1 MILVFC
7 FCWVYKWGGGITI
20 DSRPRCE
27 IGTGFKP
34 GCSIFSIVYLLLN
47 VYMAKAKLKKES
59 IRAFLL
65 IPLSLTIV
73 ILLGTF
79 VIALNQMHNRYVNAE
94 VRKSVDEVSQ
104 LFQTELEEDAGLL
117 EIIIGFLEKDK
128 NLQDA
133 WLAGDRES
141 LLGYALPIFE
151 DVHSKHEDIRSQHD
165 VTHFYFHGLDRVNF
179 LRVHKPQR
187 HGDYIDR
194 FTMNQAVSSG
204 KDAWGIELG
213 PLGTFTLRYVYPW
226 VIDGKLSGYIELG
239 EEIGHITPELAEITG
254 AELFFVIN
262 KSYLNR
268 GDWED
273 SLKMLGQTGN
283 WDRYSDVVVIDSTM
297 EDVPS
302 AIGTEM
308 QRHLVDHE
316 DFLFKAKGAQNY
328 FGGFVPLYDAGG
340 TKVGDIVVLK
350 DISTLQAS
358 LRGLLISVTGI
369 CSTVSIFLLVLFY
382 LYAGRIGQQLEE
394 TRNGLL
400 TEIEE
405 HKQSKKKIQNQKEF
419 LDSVLRSL
427 TYPLYVINANDYTVK
442 LANPEANADELPEN
456 TTCYGLYHKRD
467 KPCEGIDEPCP
478 LSEVK
483 KTKKPVVVEHIHYDK
498 GGKPQNVEVHCFPI
512 LDDNG
517 NVSEVIE
524 YSLDITKRKQAE
536 AEREKLIKLLESK
549 NREMKNIVYT
559 ASHDLRSPLVNIGGF
574 SSELKTDCDQL
585 LGLLA
590 EYGGAKGEQIELL
603 LKQYIPESLD
613 FITASAEKMSGLL
626 DGLLQVSRVGAAQ
639 VNSESLDM
647 DKIVRE
653 VLAATEYQIKEKGI
667 AVTVDSL
674 VGCIGDRNMLDRVF
688 ANLIGNAIKYSDPAK
703 KGEIRISSE
712 VEDGM
717 SIYCVEDNGIGIA
730 LENQEKVF
738 EIFHRINP
746 DDAGGSEGL
755 GLTIVT
761 RILDRV
767 GGKIR
772 LESEPGKGSRFFVSL
787 PTVKA

>member
-1 MILVFC
+1 
-7 FCWVYKWGGGITI
+7 
-20 DSRPRCE
+20 
-27 IGTGFKP
+27 
-34 GCSIFSIVYLLLN
+34 
-47 VYMAKAKLKKES
+47 MAKAKLKKES
-59 IRAFLL
+59 IRAFLI
-65 IPLSLTIV
+65 IPLSLTIL
-73 ILLGTF
+73 ILLGAF
-79 VIALNQMHNRYVNAE
+79 VIALNRLHNHYVNE
-94 VRKSVDEVSQ
+94 EIRKSVDEIGQ

-117 EIIIGFLEKDK
+117 EAIIGFIQKDT

-133 WLAGDRES
+133 WLAEDRES

-151 DVHSKHEDIRSQHD
+151 GIRSKHGI
-165 VTHFYFHGLDRVNF
+165 THFYFHDLDSINF
-179 LRVHKPQR
+179 LRVHKPER

-194 FTMNQAVSSG
+194 FTMNQAAGPG

-213 PLGTFTLRYVYPW
+213 PLGTFTLRYVSPW
-226 VIDGKLSGYIELG
+226 AIDGKPAGYIELG

-254 AELFFVIN
+254 AELFFVIS

-268 GDWED
+268 GDWEEGME
-273 SLKMLGQTGN
+273 MLGQTNN
-283 WDRYSDVVVIDSTM
+283 WERYSDVVVIDSTM

-302 AIGTEM
+302 AIDTEI

-316 DFLFKAKGAQNY
+316 KFLFEFEMGSAQNY

-340 TKVGDIVVLK
+340 QDVGDIVVLK

-358 LRGLLISVTGI
+358 LRGLLMSVTGI
-369 CSTVSIFLLVLFY
+369 CSTVGILLLVLFY

-394 TRNGLL
+394 ARDGLL

-405 HKQSKKKIQNQKEF
+405 HKQSKKKIQKQKEF

-427 TYPLYVINANDYTVK
+427 TYPLYVINASDYTVK
-442 LANPEANADELPEN
+442 LANPETNADELPEN
-456 TTCYGLYHKRD
+456 ATCYGLYHKRD

-498 GGKPQNVEVHCFPI
+498 GGKLQNVEVHCFPI
-512 LDDNG
+512 LDNNG

-524 YSLDITKRKQAE
+524 YSFDITKRKQAE

-549 NREMKNIVYT
+549 NREIKNIVYT

-574 SSELKTDCDQL
+574 SGELKSDCDRL

-590 EYGGAKGEQIELL
+590 EHGGAKGEQVELL

-613 FITASAEKMSGLL
+613 FITTSAKKMSGLL
-626 DGLLQVSRVGAAQ
+626 DGLLQVSRVDAGQ

-647 DKIVRE
+647 EKIVRE

-674 VGCIGDRNMLDRVF
+674 VSCIGDKNMLDRVF
-688 ANLIGNAIKYSDPAK
+688 ANLVGNAIKYSDPAK
-703 KGEIRISSE
+703 KSELRISGK
-712 VEDGM
+712 VESGM

-730 LENQEKVF
+730 PEYQKKIF
-738 EIFHRINP
+738 EIFQRIDP
-746 DDAGGSEGL
+746 DDAAGGEGL

-761 RILDRV
+761 RIMDRM

-787 PTVKA
+787 PTVKV